1 MFTQMRIGVT
11 GAGGFIAS
19 HLIERLLNEGAKVRA
34 FIRYTSRGDE
44 GNVRYIPETL
54 WKDLEIISGN
64 LLDSSAVDNFVKGV
78 DILFHLG
85 SLIAIPYSYVHPREV
100 IETNVI
106 GTLNVIEASRNHG
119 IENIIHT
126 STSEVY
132 GTAQYTPID
141 EHHPL
146 QGQSPYSASK
156 IGADKVAESY
166 YSSFG
171 IPVKVVRP
179 FNTFGPRQ
187 SARAVIPTIITQVL
201 GGDEVLLGD
210 ITPTRDFTYV
220 DDTVE
225 GFLKIA
231 ESDEAIGKV
240 VNIGSGKEISIG
252 DLAIKIGDIIG
263 NEIKISSDDMR
274 LRPTK
279 SEVRRLL
286 ADISLAKSLLGWKP
300 KISLTEGLKL
310 TIDWI
315 EVNLS
320 KFKIGEY
327 KV

>member
-19 HLIERLLNEGAKVRA
+19 HLIERLLKDGAKVRA

-171 IPVKVVRP
+171 IPIKV
-179 FNTFGPRQ
+179 
-187 SARAVIPTIITQVL
+187 
-201 GGDEVLLGD
+201 
-210 ITPTRDFTYV
+210 
-220 DDTVE
+220 
-225 GFLKIA
+225 
-231 ESDEAIGKV
+231 
-240 VNIGSGKEISIG
+240 
-252 DLAIKIGDIIG
+252 
-263 NEIKISSDDMR
+263 
-274 LRPTK
+274 LRPLMQPDQHK
-279 SEVRRLL
+279 LL
-286 ADISLAKSLLGWKP
+286 KQETLLSSLCHIYLILQ
-300 KISLTEGLKL
+300 
-310 TIDWI
+310 
-315 EVNLS
+315 
-320 KFKIGEY
+320 
-327 KV
+327 